1 MQKLV
6 TLNPSTSPDNVLTF
20 DIVTGEVQYSPKANI
35 ATPTTVTL
43 TQATGKTI
51 AKINNTE
58 IKETITDL
66 GKPTLA
72 GNILSIPFTNE
83 NGIVKTETVDLS
95 SILAGLGQSTTTYN
109 PATKKIKITKP
120 DATFVEIDLSDLI
133 DPNQVTD
140 GISLKGTGTVAD
152 PFRIDFATRA
162 MLDSGT
168 DTTHAINVLELKNQ
182 IQTNQ
187 YKFGKGVAVTADP
200 NTVYNVTL
208 DYPITTLKD
217 GENLIVNFDKT
228 NNDQVITQIED
239 TNAIT
244 DGNGNYPII
253 DVYTPNKYTINVS
266 GTGAKKLYKRI
277 KTFPTQIARV
287 QEITIADITP
297 KTPISITYDK
307 TLDVWFVNDL
317 PSFDYKPNDVTA
329 YIDQSNG
336 FTVFRIN
343 NVFYRCNLFTKDLTS
358 TTTLT
363 DTDCISVTNNSTSRK
378 ITFAELKKLIQPK
391 KFYVASTPLIAGE
404 TTITHNLGLVAP
416 FDFLSDFRDPITGAS
431 VGLRIK
437 VGSKTANSFIVISN
451 IATAVEITARA

>member
-162 MLDSGT
+162 MLDIGT

-187 YKFGKGVAVTADP
+187 YKKGKVTTIPHLYDGQSQI
-200 NTVYNVTL
+200 NITL
-208 DYPITTLKD
+208 DYPITKLKA
-217 GENLIVNFDKT
+217 GERFFITSKIT
-228 NNDQVITQIED
+228 NNGTTSTYDSATNQDYLSDDMYQIE
-239 TNAIT
+239 I
-244 DGNGNYPII
+244 
-253 DVYTPNKYTINVS
+253 
-266 GTGAKKLYKRI
+266 
-277 KTFPTQIARV
+277 
-287 QEITIADITP
+287 
-297 KTPISITYDK
+297 
-307 TLDVWFVNDL
+307 
-317 PSFDYKPNDVTA
+317 
-329 YIDQSNG
+329 
-336 FTVFRIN
+336 
-343 NVFYRCNLFTKDLTS
+343 KDLTGAYPIFNLRQEGIKPNQPFTIVVNDTEDGFYAQDIDPVPLPIIPQSSTSYLQSSNGGVRISAGGNSTEAIATNSKLIFS
-358 TTTLT
+358 TTMV
-363 DTDCISVTNNSTSRK
+363 DTDNIVIGKGTGTNVQNQKISLLD
-378 ITFAELKKLIQPK
+378 FKKLIQPK
-391 KFYVASTPLIAGE
+391 KFYSASTPLIVGE

>member
-162 MLDSGT
+162 MLDIGT

-187 YKFGKGVAVTADP
+187 YKKGKVTTIPHLYDYQSQI
-200 NTVYNVTL
+200 NITL
-208 DYPITTLKD
+208 DYPITKLKA
-217 GENLIVNFDKT
+217 GERFFITSKIT
-228 NNDQVITQIED
+228 NNGTTSTYDSATNQDYLSDDMYQIE
-239 TNAIT
+239 I
-244 DGNGNYPII
+244 
-253 DVYTPNKYTINVS
+253 
-266 GTGAKKLYKRI
+266 
-277 KTFPTQIARV
+277 
-287 QEITIADITP
+287 
-297 KTPISITYDK
+297 
-307 TLDVWFVNDL
+307 
-317 PSFDYKPNDVTA
+317 
-329 YIDQSNG
+329 
-336 FTVFRIN
+336 
-343 NVFYRCNLFTKDLTS
+343 KDLTGAYPIFNLRQDGIKPNQPFTIVVNDTEDGFYAQDIDPAPLPIIPQSSTSYLQSSNGGVRISAGGNSTEAIATNSKLIFS
-358 TTTLT
+358 TTMV
-363 DTDCISVTNNSTSRK
+363 DTDNIVIGKGTGTNVQNQKISLLD
-378 ITFAELKKLIQPK
+378 FKKLIQPK
-391 KFYVASTPLIAGE
+391 KFYVATTPLIVGE

-451 IATAVEITARA
+451 IATNVEITARA